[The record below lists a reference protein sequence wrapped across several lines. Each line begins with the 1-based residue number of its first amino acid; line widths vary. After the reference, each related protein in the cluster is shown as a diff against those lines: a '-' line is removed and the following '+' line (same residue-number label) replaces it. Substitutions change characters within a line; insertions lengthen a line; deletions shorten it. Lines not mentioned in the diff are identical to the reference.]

1 MALCCHGVDYS
12 YDHDYDYNYD
22 YYCDYVANKNNEQ
35 RTTNHEPRR
44 RLRLQLR
51 LLRLRLRLQPL
62 SHTECDVCL
71 CTVLL
76 RLEALLSM
84 WTNMWCLHGPSWLRS
99 TARYSISK
107 KYWPSWFRQPPSMF
121 WFFLHCILGAGV
133 MVSENDS
140 KTFLC
145 GGRSDSAENG
155 FFMCPGRSQNCIK
168 SMKIYGHQKKSR

>member
-1 MALCCHGVDYS
+1 M
-12 YDHDYDYNYD
+12 
-22 YYCDYVANKNNEQ
+22 
-35 RTTNHEPRR
+35 
-44 RLRLQLR
+44 
-51 LLRLRLRLQPL
+51 
-62 SHTECDVCL
+62 
-71 CTVLL
+71 
-76 RLEALLSM
+76 LSM

-155 FFMCPGRSQNCIK
+155 FLCVLVGAKTACPGAVATTPSLAVAFCGLPQYSCVCIYTRL
-168 SMKIYGHQKKSR
+168 SHGVLGIACSSEVIWALGSPAHLP